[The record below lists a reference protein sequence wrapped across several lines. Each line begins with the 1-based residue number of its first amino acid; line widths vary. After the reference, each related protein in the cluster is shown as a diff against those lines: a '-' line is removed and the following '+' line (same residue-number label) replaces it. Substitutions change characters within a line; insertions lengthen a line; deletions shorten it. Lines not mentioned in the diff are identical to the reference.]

1 MNYCNKEILK
11 ADPRV
16 MLCIALPAMAP
27 SKETHC
33 LVSRAGYRTVGTAVE
48 AMNADR
54 IAASSSTKHLTVNSL
69 LTVQSL
75 YYSRA
80 ISKDVNDMARPK
92 DDEREDRIM
101 EAAIR
106 IIASG
111 GLGAPTAAIAKAAG
125 VSNGSLFTYF
135 ETNAALLNRCYV
147 TLKAEMSTA
156 IADIDPEASNRDQLR
171 QVWHRW
177 LRWAAANF
185 ERRKVLALLMVSE
198 DITTLSREK
207 GDSAMAPIVSL
218 LDRCRADGVL
228 SSAPMALVGGL
239 VIAMAEATMDSIAHD
254 PTDADAQE
262 ALVFE
267 ALWRALT

>member
-1 MNYCNKEILK
+1 MRTMN
-11 ADPRV
+11 P
-16 MLCIALPAMAP
+16 
-27 SKETHC
+27 
-33 LVSRAGYRTVGTAVE
+33 
-48 AMNADR
+48 DR
-54 IAASSSTKHLTVNSL
+54 IAASPSTKQPTLNLL

-75 YYSRA
+75 SYNRS
-80 ISKDVNDMARPK
+80 ISEGVNDMARPR

-111 GLGAPTAAIAKAAG
+111 GLGTPTAAIAKAAG

-135 ETNAALLNRCYV
+135 ETKAALLNRCYV
-147 TLKAEMSTA
+147 TLKAEMSAA

-171 QVWHRW
+171 QVWHQW
-177 LRWAAANF
+177 LRWAAANS

-218 LDRCRADGVL
+218 LDRCRAGGVL
-228 SSAPMALVGGL
+228 NSAPMALVGGL
-239 VIAMAEATMDSIAHD
+239 VIAMAEATMDSIAQD
-254 PTDADAQE
+254 PTDAGAQE
-262 ALVFE
+262 ALAFE